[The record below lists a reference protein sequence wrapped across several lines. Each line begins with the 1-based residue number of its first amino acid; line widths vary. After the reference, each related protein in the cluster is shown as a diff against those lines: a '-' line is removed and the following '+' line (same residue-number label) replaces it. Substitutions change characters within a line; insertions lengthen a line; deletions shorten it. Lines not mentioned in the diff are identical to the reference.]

1 MGDEKPGPV
10 TISHFEGALRPA
22 QHTLVLTGDLNTI
35 GWTAVMAAKGQ
46 PQPIDEAENFPK
58 QFPRHRNLGQLQ
70 SDIAAVAHDLGANLA
85 PL

>member
-1 MGDEKPGPV
+1 
-10 TISHFEGALRPA
+10 
-22 QHTLVLTGDLNTI
+22 
-35 GWTAVMAAKGQ
+35 MAAKGQ

-85 PL
+85 PYNRRLIASAVCLFVATNAGTEVTEI